1 MALTDD
7 LVILET
13 EIQPECLKGVCKWF
27 NNKSGY
33 GFLTV
38 TEGDKKD
45 TDIFVHHSYLR
56 VENENQY
63 KYLVE
68 GEYVDFILSNVDN
81 NKGDNKHQHHA
92 TNVTGINGCKLMCET
107 RNEKRNTISKND
119 SSLSTSS
126 FNYKR
131 RQPRVVKQPLEG
143 SLSNGTVDTTETT
156 ETSENTE
163 LPQDAEKKDWTPIK
177 PKGLAN
183 SGRGRGRPPKK

>member
-1 MALTDD
+1 MASTDD
-7 LVILET
+7 LVTLET

-92 TNVTGINGCKLMCET
+92 TNVRGVNGGKLMCET
-107 RNEKRNTISKND
+107 RNEKRNTLSKND
-119 SSLSTSS
+119 SSSLS
-126 FNYKR
+126 FNYKS
-131 RQPRVVKQPLEG
+131 RQSRQSKQTKQVKQPLEV
-143 SLSNGTVDTTETT
+143 SLSNETN
-156 ETSENTE
+156 ETNETNE
-163 LPQDAEKKDWTPIK
+163 LPQNNEKNDWTPIK

-183 SGRGRGRPPKK
+183 SGRGRGRPPKKV